1 MTKAIPQLL
10 SPLEVQRR
18 LGQRLKELRLQAG
31 FKRTTLAA
39 RSGVSSRSLQR
50 FEDTGEVSLKN
61 LLRLAH
67 ALGRLTELAE
77 LLEPPAA
84 RSMAELEARDEKPT
98 PRRGRI

>member
-1 MTKAIPQLL
+1 VTKAIPHLL
-10 SPLEVQRR
+10 SPVEVQRL
-18 LGQRLKELRLQAG
+18 LGQRLKELRLRAG
-31 FKRTTLAA
+31 FKRTTLAE

-67 ALGRLTELAE
+67 ALGRLMELAE
-77 LLEPPAA
+77 LLEPPGA
-84 RSMAELEARDEKPT
+84 RSMAELEAREKPT